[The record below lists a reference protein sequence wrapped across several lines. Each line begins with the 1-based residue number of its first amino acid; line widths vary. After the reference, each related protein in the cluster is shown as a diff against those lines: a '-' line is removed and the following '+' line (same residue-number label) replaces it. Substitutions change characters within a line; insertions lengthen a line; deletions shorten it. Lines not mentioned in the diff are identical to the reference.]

1 MPGSGGAGL
10 VSNSPGVIRESPP
23 SGWQIAVLQPS
34 AYPFQPIESPFVKE
48 RARGWECRS
57 NEAYVV
63 EIETTA
69 TSSVLYLYK
78 KTETRAQGAR
88 HELVSMNWR
97 SPAGTLVRAMRAE
110 AKV

>member
-1 MPGSGGAGL
+1 M
-10 VSNSPGVIRESPP
+10 
-23 SGWQIAVLQPS
+23 
-34 AYPFQPIESPFVKE
+34 
-48 RARGWECRS
+48 
-57 NEAYVV
+57 
-63 EIETTA
+63 
-69 TSSVLYLYK
+69 YLYK